1 MKFDYSNTAKTAD
14 RLLTRFGSA
23 ATLSRNSP
31 GTYDPATGIA
41 MPNSSGSTVTV
52 AVIDYDQKFIDGT
65 LIRQGDKEGYMSAL
79 GVSVPLA
86 GDVLT
91 WAGVYCSV
99 IACKSLS
106 PSGLDVLYTL
116 QLRTI
121 GSIEQ
126 MLWDDGT
133 VVLWDDGSK
142 VIFG

>member
-1 MKFDYSNTAKTAD
+1 M
-14 RLLTRFGSA
+14 
-23 ATLSRNSP
+23 
-31 GTYDPATGIA
+31 
-41 MPNSSGSTVTV
+41 V
-52 AVIDYDQKFIDGT
+52 AVFDYDQKFIDGT

-79 GVSVPLA
+79 GISVPLA

-99 IACKSLS
+99 IACKSLA

-116 QLRTI
+116 QLRVI
-121 GSIEQ
+121 GSIET
-126 MLWDDGT
+126 MLWDDGS